1 MATLNIDHLWRTP
14 WHTENHCSQEMVIHS
29 NLSALDDRSTMGTE
43 SNKSDRLQENNSWIC
58 VLVCDFGPK
67 QPEAACCMVQNH
79 RTTHTHKE
87 VRILYS
93 DILAYNRQ
101 RKEQSSPETRCFENK
116 QPGNLAQEA
125 AKSKSCW
132 R

>member
-1 MATLNIDHLWRTP
+1 
-14 WHTENHCSQEMVIHS
+14 MVIHS
-29 NLSALDDRSTMGTE
+29 SLSALDDRSTMGTE
-43 SNKSDRLQENNSWIC
+43 SNKSDRLQENSWIC
-58 VLVCDFGPK
+58 VLVCDIGPK
-67 QPEAACCMVQNH
+67 QPEAACCMVQITEQH
-79 RTTHTHKE
+79 THTE

-93 DILAYNRQ
+93 DILVYNRQ